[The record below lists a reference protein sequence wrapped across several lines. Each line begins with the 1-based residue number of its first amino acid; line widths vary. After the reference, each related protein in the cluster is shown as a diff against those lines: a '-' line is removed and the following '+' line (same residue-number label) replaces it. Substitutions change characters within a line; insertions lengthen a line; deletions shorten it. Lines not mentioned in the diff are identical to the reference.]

1 MNTIVNEKL
10 ISFKELEI
18 KIFDYICELG
28 REMTQIMLER
38 YDVELREGRNKK
50 EYRCKGTRN
59 TTIKT
64 VYGEVEYSRN
74 IYQTVTDDGKKAFIY
89 LLDEALAMDKIGMI
103 STNLAEKIA
112 DTVTEAP
119 YRATAEMI
127 SSTCGQSISHG
138 GVWNLIQKLGDRIS
152 EEEKADFIDAHRP
165 GGGGSPQFGQRGDA
179 VKAGSYR
186 AVGTEDDANRERR
199 AGAGRLPGGGFFD
212 GRGDCERTTD
222 SAGYSRYPQEET
234 MSEDRM

>member
-1 MNTIVNEKL
+1 MMNTIVNENL

-103 STNLAEKIA
+103 ST
-112 DTVTEAP
+112 T
-119 YRATAEMI
+119 
-127 SSTCGQSISHG
+127 
-138 GVWNLIQKLGDRIS
+138 
-152 EEEKADFIDAHRP
+152 
-165 GGGGSPQFGQRGDA
+165 
-179 VKAGSYR
+179 
-186 AVGTEDDANRERR
+186 
-199 AGAGRLPGGGFFD
+199 
-212 GRGDCERTTD
+212 
-222 SAGYSRYPQEET
+222 
-234 MSEDRM
+234 

>member
-1 MNTIVNEKL
+1 
-10 ISFKELEI
+10 
-18 KIFDYICELG
+18 
-28 REMTQIMLER
+28 MTQIMLER

-50 EYRCKGTRN
+50 EYCCKGTRN

-74 IYQTVTDDGKKAFIY
+74 IYQTVTDDEKAFIY

-127 SSTCGQSISHG
+127 SGTCTKH
-138 GVWNLIQKLGDRIS
+138 
-152 EEEKADFIDAHRP
+152 
-165 GGGGSPQFGQRGDA
+165 
-179 VKAGSYR
+179 
-186 AVGTEDDANRERR
+186 
-199 AGAGRLPGGGFFD
+199 
-212 GRGDCERTTD
+212 
-222 SAGYSRYPQEET
+222 
-234 MSEDRM
+234 